1 MTQAIFQRQ
10 LGALRPTDAM
20 SEEMLS
26 KLKPDEYVRVEIRK
40 LRNPRQHRLYWVLMN
55 MLANYAETKC
65 SAEEVSDWIK
75 IAVGHSHVAHFPDG
89 TSVVKPSSIA
99 FGNMS
104 QEKWETFFNKVVDF
118 SCTKI
123 LHNTT
128 NQALKAELE
137 EMIAGRSAA

>member
-10 LGALRPTDAM
+10 LNALRPTDAM

-26 KLKPDEYVRVEIRK
+26 KIKPKEYVRVEIKRM
-40 LRNPRQHRLYWVLMN
+40 RNPRQHRLFWALMGL
-55 MLANYAETKC
+55 LATYAETKC
-65 SAEEVSDWIK
+65 SAEDISDWIK
-75 IAVGHSHVAHFPDG
+75 ISVGHSHVAHYPDG
-89 TSVVKPSSIA
+89 TTVVKPSSIA

-104 QEKWETFFNKVVDF
+104 QEKWETFFSKVVDF
-118 SCTKI
+118 ACTKI
-123 LHNTT
+123 LHGTT